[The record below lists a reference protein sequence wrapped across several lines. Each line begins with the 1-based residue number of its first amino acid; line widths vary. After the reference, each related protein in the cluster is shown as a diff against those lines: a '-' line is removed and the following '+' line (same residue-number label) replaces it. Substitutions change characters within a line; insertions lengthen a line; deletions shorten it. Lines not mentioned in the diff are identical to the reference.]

1 MIRVEQEIR
10 EIAEYKECWDVLKE
24 PLEMCRKAYP
34 EETKI
39 LEELFENAI
48 CWKWFKTLA
57 NGLKAAVWEDNGIR
71 LLDRLICETESSAKE
86 IMNYSAEGLTE

>member
-1 MIRVEQEIR
+1 MKQELR

-34 EETKI
+34 EETEI

-48 CWKWFKTLA
+48 CWKWFKALA
-57 NGLKAAVWEDNGIR
+57 NGLKDAVGEDRGIR
-71 LLDRLICETESSAKE
+71 LLDRLIGESESSAKE
-86 IMNYSAEGLTE
+86 IMNYSAGGLTE